1 INLNEALRPKSW
13 EERITE
19 EFGENPLECS
29 CCGEYYEFV
38 GMSVRKNGR
47 LVIKYAKD
55 NHAKRFTREE
65 NRKIDQKEFRQ
76 QYEEEKEKTFKAIRW
91 DWERQ
96 REIYMSKLW

>member
-1 INLNEALRPKSW
+1 PKSS

-29 CCGEYYEFV
+29 CCGDYYEFV

-55 NHAKRFTREE
+55 NQAKRFMREE
-65 NRKIDQKEFRQ
+65 NRKIDQKEFRH
-76 QYEEEKEKTFKAIRW
+76 QYEEEKEKT
-91 DWERQ
+91 
-96 REIYMSKLW
+96 